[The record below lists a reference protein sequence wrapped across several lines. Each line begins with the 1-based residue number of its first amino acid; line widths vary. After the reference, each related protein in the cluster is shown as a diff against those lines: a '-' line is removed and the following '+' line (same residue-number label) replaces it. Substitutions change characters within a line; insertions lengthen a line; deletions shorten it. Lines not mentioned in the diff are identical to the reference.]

1 VDLALT
7 GRLAARIPPD
17 AREGRV
23 LVAESGI
30 HCRADVER
38 LRRAGAGAIL
48 VGESLMRNP
57 AGIGAKISELLGPK
71 LQ

>member
-1 VDLALT
+1 M
-7 GRLAARIPPD
+7 
-17 AREGRV
+17 V

-30 HCRADVER
+30 HCRADVQR

-57 AGIGAKISELLGPK
+57 AGIPAKISELIGAAR
-71 LQ
+71 

>member
-1 VDLALT
+1 
-7 GRLAARIPPD
+7 
-17 AREGRV
+17 V

-30 HCRADVER
+30 AGRDDVEL

-57 AGIGAKISELLGPK
+57 AGIADKISELLGSR
-71 LQ
+71 